1 MNSNRVIGRA
11 VRYSTVK
18 GDEIVSYKSPEIDM
32 ESERYLNN
40 ADCDGTT
47 SSL

>member
-1 MNSNRVIGRA
+1 MLNEAGLGSDLCSLEQA
-11 VRYSTVK
+11 VAY
-18 GDEIVSYKSPEIDM
+18 SYKSPEIDM